1 MATNESKTA
10 EFAEDLGKLL
20 STAQVKAQGW
30 LGQRTQIAKTLE
42 GVRDTASRLLAD
54 LGRESQRAVRGRR
67 GRPPGSGTSK
77 RGPGRPKGSGRKRR
91 KMSAAA
97 RAKISAAQKARWAR
111 QKAGETKKAGRPKGS
126 GRKRR
131 KMSAAARAKISAA
144 QKARW
149 ARHKAGETKKVS

>member
-1 MATNESKTA
+1 MATSESKIE
-10 EFAEDLGKLL
+10 EFAEDLDTLL
-20 STAQVKAQGW
+20 DTAQAKAQGW

-54 LGRESQRAVRGRR
+54 LGHEAQRAVRGRR

-77 RGPGRPKGSGRKRR
+77 REPGRPKGSGRKRR

-111 QKAGETKKAGRPKGS
+111 QKAGERKK
-126 GRKRR
+126 
-131 KMSAAARAKISAA
+131 
-144 QKARW
+144 
-149 ARHKAGETKKVS
+149 

>member
-1 MATNESKTA
+1 VATTESKTE

-20 STAQVKAQGW
+20 GAAQEKAQGW
-30 LGQRTQIAKTLE
+30 LGQRAQIAKALE

-54 LGRESQRAVRGRR
+54 LGHEAQRANRARR
-67 GRPPGSGTSK
+67 GRPPRSGTSQ

-111 QKAGETKKAGRPKGS
+111 QKAGERKK
-126 GRKRR
+126 
-131 KMSAAARAKISAA
+131 
-144 QKARW
+144 
-149 ARHKAGETKKVS
+149 